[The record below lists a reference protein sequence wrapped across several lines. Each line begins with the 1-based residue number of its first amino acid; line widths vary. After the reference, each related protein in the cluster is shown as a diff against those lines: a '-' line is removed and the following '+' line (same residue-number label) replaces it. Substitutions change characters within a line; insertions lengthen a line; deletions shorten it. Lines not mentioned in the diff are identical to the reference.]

1 MTANIDLKIYMPE
14 KLVLCQ
20 KVYRVVLPADDMP
33 LTVIQ
38 GRAPTLMALD
48 MGAVKILDERGEA
61 TEEWLI
67 SGGSADIREDAC
79 TILTEAAFAKKELS
93 LEKARALNEEF
104 ANPFYEWLISYFEKE
119 NGKKENGK
127 K

>member
-1 MTANIDLKIYMPE
+1 MTANIGLKIYMPE
-14 KLVLCQ
+14 KLVLSQ

-119 NGKKENGK
+119 NGKK
-127 K
+127 

>member
-1 MTANIDLKIYMPE
+1 
-14 KLVLCQ
+14 
-20 KVYRVVLPADDMP
+20 MP

-119 NGKKENGK
+119 NGKK
-127 K
+127 